1 MSEQI
6 KNQDD
11 KEVGS
16 TLSLAVELAQ
26 ASYETESG
34 RRQAVD
40 AGEITMKELE
50 IYHCLNTLT
59 NKNLPPLDNNNRED
73 KEKAYAATFE
83 NAYRVAADQYKMSD
97 AELKTIHEKVRS
109 IPKVAREDN

>member
-11 KEVGS
+11 QEVGS
-16 TLSLAVELAQ
+16 TLSLAVELAH

-34 RRQAVD
+34 RRNAVD

-50 IYHCLNTLT
+50 IYHYLNTLT
-59 NKNLPPLDNNNRED
+59 NKNLPALDSNSRED
-73 KEKAYAATFE
+73 KERAYAATFE
-83 NAYRVAADQYKMSD
+83 NACHAAADQYKLSD
-97 AELKTIHEKVRS
+97 AELKAIHEKVRN

>member
-1 MSEQI
+1 MPEQI

-11 KEVGS
+11 QETVS
-16 TLSLAVELAQ
+16 ALSLAVELAR

-50 IYHCLNTLT
+50 IYHYLNSLT
-59 NKNLPPLDNNNRED
+59 NKNLPAIDNNSRED
-73 KEKAYAATFE
+73 KERAYAATFE
-83 NAYRVAADQYKMSD
+83 NACRIAADQYKMSES
-97 AELKTIHEKVRS
+97 ELIAIHEKVRG